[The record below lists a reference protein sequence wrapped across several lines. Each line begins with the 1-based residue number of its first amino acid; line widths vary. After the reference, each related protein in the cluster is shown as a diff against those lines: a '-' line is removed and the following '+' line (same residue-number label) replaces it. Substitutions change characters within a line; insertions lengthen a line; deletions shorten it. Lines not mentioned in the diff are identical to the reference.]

1 MSYLEAIVLA
11 VLQGLTEFLPVSSS
25 GHLVL
30 AQYWFG
36 HVEETN
42 LLFDIMLHCATV
54 VAILVY
60 FRDDWIALTRGLF
73 GNSGSTKGDS
83 VFTGAEWRTV
93 QMVIVASIPTA
104 MLGLGV
110 QQIGL
115 QVFSRPDIVGG
126 LLILTGIVLWI
137 GRGKSIGRG
146 IKDMNVLDALIIGV
160 VQGIAVLPGISRSGS
175 TIAGGLLLGLERD
188 LIVRFSLLI
197 SIPAILGATLLEMLK
212 MMNNLHV
219 LIGPHVVG
227 MGVAAIVG
235 YWSIAVIL
243 RLVKQDHFHLFSYY
257 LWPVGV
263 AIIVWMHVL

>member
-1 MSYLEAIVLA
+1 M
-11 VLQGLTEFLPVSSS
+11 
-25 GHLVL
+25 L

-60 FRDDWIALTRGLF
+60 FRNDWIALARGLL
-73 GNSGSTKGDS
+73 GYPATTKEAS

-104 MLGLGV
+104 ILGLGI
-110 QQIGL
+110 QKIGL
-115 QVFSRPDIVGG
+115 EVFSRPDIVGG
-126 LLILTGIVLWI
+126 LLIFTGIVLWI

-146 IKDMNVLDALIIGV
+146 IKDMKILDALMIGL

-175 TIAGGLLLGLERD
+175 TIAGGLLLGLERE

-197 SIPAILGATLLEMLK
+197 SIPAILGATLLEILK
-212 MMNNLHV
+212 VGNTANV
-219 LIGPHVVG
+219 LIGPYVIG
-227 MGVAAIVG
+227 MGVAAMVG
-235 YWSIAVIL
+235 YWSIGIIL

-257 LWPVGV
+257 LWPVGI

>member
-36 HVEETN
+36 HVDETN

-60 FRDDWIALTRGLF
+60 FRNDWVTLARGLL
-73 GNSGSTKGDS
+73 NRPSTMMASS
-83 VFTGAEWRTV
+83 VFSGAEWRTV
-93 QMVIVASIPTA
+93 LMVVVASIPTA
-104 MLGLGV
+104 ILGLTI
-110 QQIGL
+110 QKIGME
-115 QVFSRPDIVGG
+115 VFSRPDIVGG
-126 LLILTGIVLWI
+126 LLMLTGVVLWV
-137 GRGKSIGRG
+137 GRGKSHGRG
-146 IKDMNVLDALIIGV
+146 IKEMKIVDAFIIGL

-175 TIAGGLLLGLERD
+175 TIAVGLLLGLDRE

-212 MMNNLHV
+212 VMDHLHDP
-219 LIGPHVVG
+219 IGPYLVG
-227 MGVAAIVG
+227 MGVAAVVG
-235 YWSIAVIL
+235 YWSIGVIL

-257 LWPVGV
+257 LWPVGMT
-263 AIIVWMHVL
+263 ILLWTYVL

>member
-1 MSYLEAIVLA
+1 MNYLEAVFLA

-30 AQYWFG
+30 AQHWFG

-60 FRDDWIALTRGLF
+60 FRKDWIALARGLL
-73 GNSGSTKGDS
+73 GLPATTKDIS
-83 VFTGAEWRTV
+83 VFVGAEWRTV

-104 MLGLGV
+104 ILGLSI
-110 QQIGL
+110 QKIGL
-115 QVFSRPDIVGG
+115 GVFSRPDIVGG

-146 IKDMNVLDALIIGV
+146 IKEMQVLDALVIGV

-175 TIAGGLLLGLERD
+175 TIAGGLLLGLERE

-197 SIPAILGATLLEMLK
+197 SIPAILGAMLLEMLK
-212 MMNNLHV
+212 VGHIGNLM
-219 LIGPHVVG
+219 IGPYLAG
-227 MGVAAIVG
+227 MVMAALVG
-235 YWSIAVIL
+235 YWSIGIIL
-243 RLVKQDHFHLFSYY
+243 RLVKQDYFHLFSYY
-257 LWPVGV
+257 LWPVGI

>member
-1 MSYLEAIVLA
+1 MNYFESIVLA

-30 AQYWFG
+30 AQHWFG

-60 FRDDWIALTRGLF
+60 FRNDWIALTRGLL
-73 GNSGSTKGDS
+73 GQREASGGTS
-83 VFTGAEWRTV
+83 VFAGVEWHTV
-93 QMVIVASIPTA
+93 QMVIIASIPTA
-104 MLGLGV
+104 ILGLGI
-110 QQIGL
+110 QKIGL
-115 QVFSRPDIVGG
+115 EVFSRPDIVGS
-126 LLILTGIVLWI
+126 LLIFTGVVLWV

-146 IKDMNVLDALIIGV
+146 MKDMTMLDALIIGV

-175 TIAGGLLLGLERD
+175 TIAGGLLLGLERE

-212 MMNNLHV
+212 VMDAADV
-219 LIGPHVVG
+219 LIGPYVVG
-227 MGVAAIVG
+227 MGVAALVG
-235 YWSIAVIL
+235 YWSIGVIL
-243 RLVKQDHFHLFSYY
+243 RLVKQNHFHLFSYY
-257 LWPVGV
+257 LWPVGI
-263 AIIVWMHVL
+263 AIILWMHVL